1 MSRVV
6 HFGVVRRDGVWFN
19 LTTDDTS
26 QVRDLLVG
34 THYQTDGD
42 SFTDYGESLIPVC
55 DDALHVMHV
64 TDCEEYDEDDDP
76 IRLSPEE
83 VSEIVSD
90 LRDRLWRSAYR
101 LVDYWIEGDH
111 QVWGQ
116 DDYLYGLYA
125 LQSVSGRKCP

>member
-26 QVRDLLVG
+26 QVRDLLAG
-34 THYQTDGD
+34 TPFQTDGD
-42 SFTDYGESLIPVC
+42 SFTDYGESLER

-116 DDYLYGLYA
+116 DDYLYGPYA